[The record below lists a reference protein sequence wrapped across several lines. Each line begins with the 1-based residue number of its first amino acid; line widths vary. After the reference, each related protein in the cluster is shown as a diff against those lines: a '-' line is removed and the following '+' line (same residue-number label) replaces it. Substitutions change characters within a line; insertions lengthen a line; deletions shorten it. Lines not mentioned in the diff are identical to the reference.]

1 MYRWGHIGAAL
12 FVYGPVGAA
21 LSHTGEVRLALLGAV
36 VAVACAT
43 IPDADELLPI
53 DHRGPTHTVW
63 FVASGSVAVAVAGGL
78 LSSLSSIGQPE
89 TIAAVAGVAA
99 ALSLSSHL
107 LADSITPMGIQP
119 FYPISSWHHSFDV
132 IPAANPR
139 ANTTMLGAGI
149 VFALLCQLVVFGL
162 L

>member
-21 LSHTGEVRLALLGAV
+21 LSHAGDPGLALLGAA

-43 IPDADELLPI
+43 LPDADELLPI

-63 FVASGSVAVAVAGGL
+63 FVAVVSVIVAAAGGL
-78 LSSLSSIGQPE
+78 LGASIGRPG
-89 TIAAVAGVAA
+89 TVALIVGSAAG
-99 ALSLSSHL
+99 LSLSSHL
-107 LADSITPMGIQP
+107 LADSITPMGIRP
-119 FYPISSWHHSFDV
+119 FYPLSRWHHSFDV

-139 ANTTMLGAGI
+139 ANTTMLGVGI
-149 VFALLCQLVVFGL
+149 SFAALCQVIAFGL
-162 L
+162 F